1 MTDHWPQ
8 LPTGVPLTGGYEIGF
23 CYCTAGVTEGYA
35 VKVGTHATGKVP
47 VTVSAGVGDGIG
59 IVLKTE
65 TAGNYA
71 PVLFYGAIKLDTS
84 SNVTIG
90 DIVMGASGGAT
101 VMKPTFIT
109 TSPATLLLKA
119 FGSNSYLL
127 GMAMQT
133 ATSGDEIVVLVGKV
147 L

>member
-8 LPTGVPLTGGYEIGF
+8 LPTGTPLTQGYELGF

-59 IVLKTE
+59 IAMKTGS
-65 TAGNYA
+65 AGDTI
-71 PVLFYGAIKLDTS
+71 PVLFYGAVKLDTS
-84 SNVTIG
+84 GNITIG
-90 DIVMGASGGAT
+90 KFVIGASGGAT
-101 VMKPTFIT
+101 VLQAAGASTYYV
-109 TSPATLLLKA
+109 A
-119 FGSNSYLL
+119 FGGASYIL
-127 GMAMQT
+127 GLALQT
-133 ATSGDEIVVLVGKV
+133 ATSGDEIVVLVGKC